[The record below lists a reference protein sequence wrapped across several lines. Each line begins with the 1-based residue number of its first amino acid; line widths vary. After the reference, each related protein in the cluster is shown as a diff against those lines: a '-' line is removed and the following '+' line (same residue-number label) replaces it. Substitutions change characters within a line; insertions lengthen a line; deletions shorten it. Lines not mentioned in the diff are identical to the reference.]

1 MTGIR
6 QNPKA
11 VICLVTL
18 VLAAV
23 GILIV
28 GSVYGASD
36 AGTTSGVYW
45 EVSVYN
51 LSYSSATQRTSSSH
65 RYLVEN
71 NYIND
76 DGEYAAIKPK
86 FRFAH
91 FVVKPDN
98 SYTYNEDG
106 SIKHDSDEGFGATVP
121 ATGAGDHSD
130 TLGTS
135 VANLDPGDYKIYAYT
150 ELDIYDAADTGG
162 TPIVSGPGVNVEY
175 DFTKVG
181 D

>member
-1 MTGIR
+1 MKGIR
-6 QNPKA
+6 QHPKA

-23 GILIV
+23 GALIV

-36 AGTTSGVYW
+36 NGTTNGVYW

-51 LSYSSATQRTSSSH
+51 FSYSSTTQRTSSSH

-91 FVVKPDN
+91 FVVKPDG

-106 SIKHDSDEGFGATVP
+106 SIKFDSDEGFGATVP
-121 ATGAGDHSD
+121 ATGAGDYSD

-135 VANLDPGDYKIYAYT
+135 VDNLDSGDYKIYAYT
-150 ELDIYDAADTGG
+150 ELDIYDATDTGG
-162 TPIVSGPGVNVEY
+162 TPIVSGADVDGEY
-175 DFTKVG
+175 TFTKVG

>member
-1 MTGIR
+1 MKGIR
-6 QNPKA
+6 QYPKA

-18 VLAAV
+18 ILAAV
-23 GILIV
+23 GALIV

-36 AGTTSGVYW
+36 DGTTNGVYW

-51 LSYSSATQRTSSSH
+51 FSYNSATQRTSTSH

-106 SIKHDSDEGFGATVP
+106 STKHDSDEGFGATVP

-130 TLGTS
+130 ALGIS
-135 VANLDPGDYKIYAYT
+135 VDNLDTGDYKIYAYT

-162 TPIVSGPGVNVEY
+162 TPIVTGPRVEDEY
-175 DFTKVG
+175 EFMKMED
-181 D
+181 

>member
-1 MTGIR
+1 MQGIR
-6 QNPKA
+6 QHPKA
-11 VICLVTL
+11 VICSVTL
-18 VLAAV
+18 VLAVV
-23 GILIV
+23 GGLIV
-28 GSVYGASD
+28 GNVYGASNAD
-36 AGTTSGVYW
+36 TTNGVYW

-51 LSYSSATQRTSSSH
+51 LSYSSVTQRTSSSH

-76 DGEYAAIKPK
+76 DSEYAAIKPK

-106 SIKHDSDEGFGATVP
+106 SIKHDSDEAFGATVP

-150 ELDIYDAADTGG
+150 ELDIYNATDTGG
-162 TPIVSGPGVNVEY
+162 TAIVTGPGVNVEY

>member
-11 VICLVTL
+11 VICLATL

-23 GILIV
+23 GVLIV

-76 DGEYAAIKPK
+76 DG
-86 FRFAH
+86 
-91 FVVKPDN
+91 D
-98 SYTYNEDG
+98 
-106 SIKHDSDEGFGATVP
+106 
-121 ATGAGDHSD
+121 
-130 TLGTS
+130 
-135 VANLDPGDYKIYAYT
+135 
-150 ELDIYDAADTGG
+150 
-162 TPIVSGPGVNVEY
+162 
-175 DFTKVG
+175 
-181 D
+181 

>member
-6 QNPKA
+6 QHPKA

-23 GILIV
+23 GALIV
-28 GSVYGASD
+28 GSVYGKSD
-36 AGTTSGVYW
+36 AGTTNGVYW

-51 LSYSSATQRTSSSH
+51 LSYSATTQRTSSSH

-91 FVVKPDN
+91 FVVELDN

-106 SIKHDSDEGFGATVP
+106 SIKHDSDEGFGTTVP

-135 VANLDPGDYKIYAYT
+135 VDNLEPGPYKIYAYT

-162 TPIVSGPGVNVEY
+162 TPIVSGPGVDVEY
-175 DFTKVG
+175 EFTKVG

>member
-1 MTGIR
+1 MTR
-6 QNPKA
+6 AKQHPKA
-11 VICLVTL
+11 VVCLVML
-18 VLAAV
+18 AIAAV
-23 GILIV
+23 GALIIRDAL
-28 GSVYGASD
+28 GAED
-36 AGTTSGVYW
+36 NGTTNGVYW

-98 SYTYNEDG
+98 SYTYNEDN
-106 SIKHDSDEGFGATVP
+106 SIKFDSSEGFGATVP

-150 ELDIYDAADTGG
+150 ELDIYEATDTGG
-162 TPIVSGPGVNVEY
+162 PPIVAGPGVDVEY
-175 DFTKVG
+175 NFMKMG